1 MGTAQGG
8 RVTLVTRRHDSRGA
22 RGRGRPRSPK
32 VDRAILDAALELLA
46 ERGVDGVTIEGIA
59 ARAGVSRPTLYRRW
73 STKEDLFADAI
84 ERRRTPVAVPDTG
97 SLAGDL
103 RSLFRHIRRGFS
115 ASAARELWGLAL
127 TIGARAPRFLERHW
141 VSYIQPRRD
150 AMRAIIARAQARGEL
165 SHGLSSEALI
175 DLVSGTLVYVF
186 LFKPSSPT
194 KREERDLIHA
204 LSTVGRALR
213 R

>member
-1 MGTAQGG
+1 MG
-8 RVTLVTRRHDSRGA
+8 RVTAVARRQGSTGA
-22 RGRGRPRSPK
+22 RGRGRPRSPNT
-32 VDRAILDAALELLA
+32 DRAILDAALELLA

-73 STKEDLFADAI
+73 RSREDLLADAI
-84 ERRRTPVAVPDTG
+84 ERRRAPVAVPDTG

-103 RSLFRHIRRGFS
+103 QALFRDIRRGFS

-127 TIGARAPRFLERHW
+127 TIGARAPRFLNRHW
-141 VSYIQPRRD
+141 ASYVQPRRD
-150 AMRAIIARAQARGEL
+150 AMRVIIDRAQARGEL
-165 SHGLSSEALI
+165 SDGLSSEALI

-194 KREERDLIHA
+194 KREEQDLIHV
-204 LSTVGRALR
+204 LTTVGRALR

>member
-1 MGTAQGG
+1 MA
-8 RVTLVTRRHDSRGA
+8 RRSRSRRP
-22 RGRGRPRSPK
+22 RGRGRPRAPGA
-32 VDRAILDAALELLA
+32 DRAILDASIQLLG
-46 ERGVDGVTIEGIA
+46 EQGVDGVTIEGIA

-73 STKEDLFADAI
+73 RTKEDLFADAL
-84 ERRRTPVAVPDTG
+84 EQRRTPIGVPDTG

-103 RSLFRHIRRGFS
+103 QAIFRDVRRSFS

-141 VSYIQPRRD
+141 ATYIQPHRD
-150 AMRAIIARAQARGEL
+150 AMRVVIKRAQQRGEL
-165 SHGLSSEALI
+165 AYGFSSEAMI

-186 LFKPSSPT
+186 LFKPRGPT
-194 KREERDLIHA
+194 RREEIELIRV
-204 LSTVGRALR
+204 LSMAGRTLR